1 MKLTTKAI
9 VEEFKKYPI
18 HSQAHKGG
26 DAHIICKYALPSN
39 TFVLYILEAEP
50 MKLDK
55 YDEMATGFK
64 AGDTWALRGIVF
76 NEQNP
81 RGKYR
86 LYILAELEQ
95 TKVITR
101 LNSEDE
107 EHGEYVEEWLHR
119 DKEFKPCK
127 VSDVVEDITALTAGE
142 FCEDLPQPPTTYDI
156 YKAMLGQ
163 AMEEQHTAG
172 R

>member
-18 HSQAHKGG
+18 HSQADKGG

-50 MKLDK
+50 MKLDA

-95 TKVITR
+95 TKVITKI
-101 LNSEDE
+101 SGEGE
-107 EHGEYVEEWLHR
+107 EEKYVEEWLHR
-119 DKEFKPCK
+119 DKDFMPCR
-127 VSDVVEDITALTAGE
+127 VADVVEDMDALTAGE
-142 FCEDLPQPPTTYDI
+142 FCEDFIPPTTYDI
-156 YKAMLGQ
+156 YKAILGQ
-163 AMEEQHTAG
+163 AMEEAKTAEA
-172 R
+172 